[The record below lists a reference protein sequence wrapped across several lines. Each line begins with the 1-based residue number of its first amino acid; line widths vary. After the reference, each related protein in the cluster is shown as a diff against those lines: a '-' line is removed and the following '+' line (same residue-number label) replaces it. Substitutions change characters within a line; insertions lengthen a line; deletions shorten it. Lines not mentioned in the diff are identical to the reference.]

1 MVEVEGK
8 LITTTV
14 SILIYQG
21 ATLSY
26 NSPNLVETYKLGKTK
41 HTIS

>member
-8 LITTTV
+8 ILTTTI
-14 SILIYQG
+14 SILIYR

-41 HTIS
+41 HKIS